1 MVTNTAKSLDD
12 VFTEVRLLINDNG
25 VGGSNFRY
33 SNDLVM
39 SQFNTALRELYRYRP
54 DAFIGNFTQGVLTNS
69 ALPMV
74 TYNAEADLALTPQTP
89 LPFDDRLFFNAVVF
103 FMVGRLELGDDEFT
117 DQGRSSQLLSS
128 FKQMLGGAGG

>member
-1 MVTNTAKSLDD
+1 MVTNVAKSLDD
-12 VFTEVRLLINDNG
+12 VFTEVRLLINDVG

-33 SNDLVM
+33 TQDQVM

-54 DAFIGNFTQGVLTNS
+54 DAWIGNFTQGILANA
-69 ALPMV
+69 ALPMP
-74 TYNAEADLALTPQTP
+74 TYDAEVDLAQAPATP

-128 FKQMLGGAGG
+128 FKQMLGGPGG